1 MSNKAKDLDTL
12 IRLHRWTVDERQRE
26 LGILRTREE
35 ELLQQRQALE
45 RQMIAEQKIA
55 AGEPIGAGFTF
66 GAFAADHRFRRER
79 LDKAIAA
86 IRVEIEKAR
95 DRLGEAYRQLKVYE
109 EVQKQRS
116 ERERQ
121 EENRQERIVLD
132 EIGQNQYRQLHKTAS
147 D

>member
-1 MSNKAKDLDTL
+1 MNPA
-12 IRLHRWTVDERQRE
+12 RLS
-26 LGILRTREE
+26 I
-35 ELLQQRQALE
+35 
-45 RQMIAEQKIA
+45 
-55 AGEPIGAGFTF
+55 
-66 GAFAADHRFRRER
+66 DHRFRRER